1 MRRRDSNARSAT
13 AVVPA
18 TTRRMAVSEY
28 VNPYKLKDEYRMGQQ
43 AYVYII
49 ASRKYGTLYTG
60 VTSNLVK
67 RMLEHKNKA
76 HADSFTAKYNVNQ
89 LVWYLA
95 GEDIVAAIE
104 TEKKIKNRS
113 RAWKIAL
120 IEECNADWSDLS
132 HALLDPEAGY
142 PATARRMTDS

>member
-1 MRRRDSNARSAT
+1 
-13 AVVPA
+13 
-18 TTRRMAVSEY
+18 MAVSEY

-43 AYVYII
+43 AYVYIL
-49 ASRKYGTLYTG
+49 ASHKYGTLYTG

-76 HADSFTAKYNVNQ
+76 HADSFTAKYNVYQ

-95 GEDIVAAIE
+95 GKDIVAAIE

-113 RAWKIAL
+113 RAWKISL

-132 HALLDPEAGY
+132 HALLDPSAGVPEAGD
-142 PATARRMTDS
+142 AGTSRGMTE

>member
-1 MRRRDSNARSAT
+1 
-13 AVVPA
+13 
-18 TTRRMAVSEY
+18 
-28 VNPYKLKDEYRMGQQ
+28 MGQQ
-43 AYVYII
+43 AYVYIL
-49 ASRKYGTLYTG
+49 ASHKYGTLYTG

-142 PATARRMTDS
+142 PATACRMTESGRLR